1 MTPQILIASGLA
13 LLCVQ
18 AGQHLHKPTPIKQRY
33 VHVVSMGA
41 ERTLDA
47 NADAMQLGS
56 RSETTTQPGQLAQV
70 LHSEE
75 AK

>member
-1 MTPQILIASGLA
+1 MTPQTLIASGLA

-18 AGQHLHKPTPIKQRY
+18 AGHHWHKPTPIKQRY
-33 VHVVSMGA
+33 VHVVVMGA
-41 ERTLDA
+41 ERTLEA

-70 LHSEE
+70 LHSE
-75 AK
+75 KTK

>member
-1 MTPQILIASGLA
+1 MTPQILIASGLT

-56 RSETTTQPGQLAQV
+56 RSKTAQEPGQLAKF